1 MWELDYKESQ
11 APKNCCFWTVVSEK
25 TLESPLDCK
34 EIQPVHSEGDQSRV
48 FIGRTYAE
56 AETPILWPPDVKS
69 WLIWKDP
76 NAGTDWGQEEKGM
89 RWLDGITDSVDMGL
103 GRLWELMMDREIQNA
118 VVHGV
123 AKSRTELSDW
133 TKLNLEKKQAVS
145 FWTKSFHL
153 PQAFR
158 APLLVCVNY
167 SKFQTFLCLSFLICE
182 RELWCQTCHLLWEI
196 HVIMVRRVYIA
207 DFFFVSFLQLN
218 FIFLPE
224 STLSY
229 S

>member
-1 MWELDYKESQ
+1 MLRLEFQYFGHLMQRTDSL
-11 APKNCCFWTVVSEK
+11 EK
-25 TLESPLDCK
+25 TLMLGK
-34 EIQPVHSEGDQSRV
+34 IEGRRRR
-48 FIGRTYAE
+48 GWER
-56 AETPILWPPDVKS
+56 
-69 WLIWKDP
+69 
-76 NAGTDWGQEEKGM
+76 M
-89 RWLDGITDSVDMGL
+89 RWLDGITNSTDMGL
-103 GRLWELMMDREIQNA
+103 GELPELVIEREA
-118 VVHGV
+118 WRAAVHGD